1 MTMTSITEWI
11 RTLYDYSAWAN
22 NRVLDTA
29 GQLTDAQFLQGGGA
43 SFDSL
48 RDTLVHTLSA
58 QWIWLSRWQGYSPGA
73 MLIPEEFTDLQF
85 VRDHWRVV
93 ETDTRKFVAALD
105 SEQLNAEVAY
115 TNTRGLPFSYPL
127 WQLMVHQVNHA
138 TQHRS
143 EAAVMLTHLDHSPGS
158 LDLLT
163 YLGEVSIHN
172 T

>member
-93 ETDTRKFVAALD
+93 ETDTQVR
-105 SEQLNAEVAY
+105 
-115 TNTRGLPFSYPL
+115 RGLGFRTTQRGSRL
-127 WQLMVHQVNHA
+127 HQYQGPTLFLSLVA
-138 TQHRS
+138 T
-143 EAAVMLTHLDHSPGS
+143 DGSPGQPRYATPQRGRRHADAPGS
-158 LDLLT
+158 FPGVARPAHLPW
-163 YLGEVSIHN
+163 
-172 T
+172 